1 MKWLFKGWQ
10 QLTTLSQQ
18 NVTRFGAQYDA
29 FVIFIFIFY
38 IANPLKWQF
47 AGPYS
52 FSSIACLRFFA
63 FAFWILLALWRKWP
77 QRLKK
82 YLPLYWH
89 FSLFYH
95 LPFRTTFSMLYSSY
109 SPSFDSFGLLGIVAL
124 AILVDEKPFCI
135 LSLLGII
142 CGCIVYFCC
151 GGTAVP
157 LLKAST
163 LVYASLMIISIAFI
177 KLIFFRNFNNMLK
190 EKSRSYITLA
200 GAIAHEVR
208 GPLSTLNIISDN
220 FQRKNN
226 FSEQEAEIIKN
237 QSRLALNVIDS
248 ILLQIKY
255 IENSVKIKCK
265 KHVLLTCIHE
275 AIHNSSLPPE
285 AHQKI
290 KLEVDPHIIVAADKQ
305 LLEQVF
311 INLIKNSFCAIQK
324 AGKEQIIISAQER
337 ENNIEISVFDNGH
350 GIKNFQ
356 LQKIFEPFF
365 SANKNGVGL
374 GLAFCK
380 LAIKNMGGS
389 IRCESEERSYTRF
402 IINLKNVRE
411 EVSRIN
417 KMQNVSLLK
426 S

>member
-1 MKWLFKGWQ
+1 MTITWLTKGWQ
-10 QLTTLSQQ
+10 RLVALSQQ

-38 IANPLKWQF
+38 IANPLKWHF

-52 FSSIACLRFFA
+52 FSSIACLRIFA
-63 FAFWILLALWRKWP
+63 FVFWIFLAFWRKWP
-77 QRLKK
+77 AKLKK

-95 LPFRTTFSMLYSSY
+95 LPFRTTFSVLYSSY

-135 LSLLGII
+135 LSILGII
-142 CGCIVYFCC
+142 CGSIVYFIC
-151 GGTAVP
+151 GGVAIP
-157 LLKAST
+157 LVKAST
-163 LVYASLMIISIAFI
+163 LIYAALMVISIAFI
-177 KLIFFRNFNNMLK
+177 KLIFFHNFNNRLK
-190 EKSRSYITLA
+190 EKNRSYITLA

-208 GPLSTLNIISDN
+208 GPLCILNIISNN
-220 FQRKNN
+220 FQHKNT
-226 FSEQEAEIIKN
+226 FSEQEADMIKN

-255 IENSVKIKCK
+255 IENSVKIKRK
-265 KHVLLTCIHE
+265 NHVLLTCIHK
-275 AIHNSSLPPE
+275 AINNSNLTN
-285 AHQKI
+285 KI
-290 KLEVDPHIIVAADKQ
+290 KLDIAPHITVSADKQ

-311 INLIKNSFCAIQK
+311 INLIKNSSWAIQK
-324 AGKEQIIISAQER
+324 ANKEQIIISAKER
-337 ENNIEISVFDNGH
+337 DRTVEISVFDNGH
-350 GIKNFQ
+350 GIKDFH
-356 LQKIFEPFF
+356 LKKIFEPFF

-389 IRCESEERSYTRF
+389 IRCESEEGSYTRF
-402 IINLKNVRE
+402 VINL
-411 EVSRIN
+411 
-417 KMQNVSLLK
+417 QNAQDKLIARGIELNS
-426 S
+426 